1 MRIGAARI
9 VAIMMAMAV
18 SPASATKRISDD
30 PGGQLGPYLQR
41 LAALRSSGEQVV
53 IDGRCLSACT
63 MVLGAIPRDHICVTS
78 RAQLGFHAA
87 WRPEAGRQVTSRE
100 GTQLLM
106 DNYPEQVREWI
117 AQRGGL
123 SPKMIYLAGRDLESM
138 YPTCQEHTARVRQ
151 PTPQRL
157 HDGQVEQAGQLGAF
171 AARARH

>member
-1 MRIGAARI
+1 MRTGAVLI

-63 MVLGAIPRDHICVTS
+63 MVLGMIPRGHICVTP
-78 RAQLGFHAA
+78 RAQLGFHAD
-87 WRPEAGRQVTSRE
+87 WRPDETGHQVTSRD

-106 DNYPEQVREWI
+106 DNYPQQVREWI
-117 AQRGGL
+117 ARRGGL
-123 SPKMIYLAGRDLESM
+123 SPRMIYLTGRELASM
-138 YPTCQEHTARVRQ
+138 YPTCQ
-151 PTPQRL
+151 
-157 HDGQVEQAGQLGAF
+157 
-171 AARARH
+171 

>member
-1 MRIGAARI
+1 MRTGAALI

-63 MVLGAIPRDHICVTS
+63 MVLGMIPRGHICVTP

-87 WRPEAGRQVTSRE
+87 WRPDETGRQVTSRD

-106 DNYPEQVREWI
+106 DNYPQQVREWI
-117 AQRGGL
+117 ARRGGL
-123 SPKMIYLAGRDLESM
+123 SPRMIYLTGRELASM
-138 YPTCQEHTARVRQ
+138 YPACQ
-151 PTPQRL
+151 
-157 HDGQVEQAGQLGAF
+157 
-171 AARARH
+171 

>member
-18 SPASATKRISDD
+18 SPASATKRISGD

-41 LAALRSSGEQVV
+41 FAALRSSGEQVV

-63 MVLGAIPRDHICVTS
+63 MVLGVIPRDHICVTP

-87 WRPEAGRQVTSRE
+87 WRPDEAGRQVTSRD

-106 DNYPEQVREWI
+106 DNYPQQIRDWI
-117 AQRGGL
+117 ARRGGL
-123 SPKMIYLAGRDLESM
+123 SPRMIYLAGRDLASM
-138 YPTCQEHTARVRQ
+138 YPTCQ
-151 PTPQRL
+151 
-157 HDGQVEQAGQLGAF
+157 
-171 AARARH
+171 

>member
-1 MRIGAARI
+1 MRIGAALI

-18 SPASATKRISDD
+18 SPASATKRISND

-63 MVLGAIPRDHICVTS
+63 MVLGIIPRGHICVTP

-87 WRPEAGRQVTSRE
+87 WRPDETGHQVTSRD

-106 DNYPEQVREWI
+106 DNYPQQVREWI
-117 AQRGGL
+117 ARRGGL
-123 SPKMIYLAGRDLESM
+123 SPRMIYLTGRELASM
-138 YPTCQEHTARVRQ
+138 YPTCQ
-151 PTPQRL
+151 
-157 HDGQVEQAGQLGAF
+157 
-171 AARARH
+171 